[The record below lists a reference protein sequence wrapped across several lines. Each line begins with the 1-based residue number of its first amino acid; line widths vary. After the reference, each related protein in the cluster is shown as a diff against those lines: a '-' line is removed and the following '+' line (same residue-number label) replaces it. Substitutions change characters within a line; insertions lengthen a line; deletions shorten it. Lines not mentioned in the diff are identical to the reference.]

1 MDDQK
6 AGPMQPTHEA
16 PADITA
22 NLRTTDAQVNAPT
35 DAQAD
40 TQTDVQIDD
49 PADAQT
55 DVQVADPTDA
65 QTDADTQDVHADEPD
80 TDAHTHADEAPD
92 MCEADAPHTSDN
104 DSQAQDTL
112 LDDEAAQVQ
121 DEVQT
126 QAEVQG
132 EVQNQGEVQDEPH
145 DTSRAAHHKHAADD
159 PISKSTSTLQT
170 LNRIPF
176 VNLTDHTRAQ
186 ARKERRAHKKV
197 QKHKFSVLITIL
209 KCVIA
214 ACVVCGIA
222 FTGYAAYLESYY
234 KRIVDPY
241 ICKIDDPTSGDTT
254 TQPKQVEWNTT
265 YTATT
270 YNVGFGAYTPSYTFF
285 MDKGAMND
293 GTQTQGTYGKARS
306 KQAVI
311 DATNTSLET
320 IRTSN
325 NGKTPDFLLFQEIDV
340 QSDRSYQVNQV
351 EEAKKMF
358 SSYNSTFAS
367 NFHSGFLIYPLHD
380 MHGAVQSGLL
390 SMSAIDITN
399 ATRYSYPVSTKFP
412 DKFFDLDR
420 CFQVTRYRTP
430 DNHEL
435 VMINSHMSAYD
446 ANGEYRA
453 KQLNV
458 LNNFLTEERA
468 KGNYVIAGGDWNHAL
483 GGSISA
489 YPSQQQIPSWVAEL
503 NDSDLAEGFR
513 YVAPDNLSDT
523 PTCRGD
529 DIPYQK
535 GVTYTTTVDGFM
547 VSDNIDAHA
556 TNIDTEFASSDHNPV
571 LLRFTLIHQGK

>member
-6 AGPMQPTHEA
+6 AAPMQPTQES

-22 NLRTTDAQVNAPT
+22 SVRTTDAQVDEP
-35 DAQAD
+35 AD
-40 TQTDVQIDD
+40 TQVDAQVNA
-49 PADAQT
+49 PADAQ
-55 DVQVADPTDA
+55 V
-65 QTDADTQDVHADEPD
+65 DADTQDVHADEPN

-92 MCEADAPHTSDN
+92 MHEADAPHTSDN
-104 DSQAQDTL
+104 DSQAQNAI

-121 DEVQT
+121 NEAQD
-126 QAEVQG
+126 
-132 EVQNQGEVQDEPH
+132 EVQNQAEVQDEPH

-186 ARKERRAHKKV
+186 ARKERRARKKV

-214 ACVVCGIA
+214 ACVLFGIA

-340 QSDRSYQVNQV
+340 QSDRSYQINQV

-453 KQLNV
+453 KQLKV

>member
-112 LDDEAAQVQ
+112 LDDAP
-121 DEVQT
+121 
-126 QAEVQG
+126 AEVQD
-132 EVQNQGEVQDEPH
+132 EVQDEPH
-145 DTSRAAHHKHAADD
+145 DTMRAAHHKHAADD

-209 KCVIA
+209 KCIVA

-222 FTGYAAYLESYY
+222 FAGYAAYLESYY

-254 TQPKQVEWNTT
+254 TQPKQIEWNTT

-320 IRTSN
+320 IRTAN

-453 KQLNV
+453 KQLKV

>member
-1 MDDQK
+1 MDEQK
-6 AGPMQPTHEA
+6 AATTQPTHEA

-22 NLRTTDAQVNAPT
+22 NVRTTDAQVDEPT

-40 TQTDVQIDD
+40 VQVDE
-49 PADAQT
+49 PADT
-55 DVQVADPTDA
+55 QVDT
-65 QTDADTQDVHADEPD
+65 DTQDVHADEPD

-104 DSQAQDTL
+104 DSQAQNAI

-121 DEVQT
+121 NEVQD
-126 QAEVQG
+126 
-132 EVQNQGEVQDEPH
+132 EVQNQDEVQDEPH

-186 ARKERRAHKKV
+186 ARKERQARKKV

-214 ACVVCGIA
+214 ACVLFGIA

-453 KQLNV
+453 KQLKV

>member
-1 MDDQK
+1 MDEQK
-6 AGPMQPTHEA
+6 AATTQPTHEA

-22 NLRTTDAQVNAPT
+22 NVRTTDAQVDEP
-35 DAQAD
+35 AD
-40 TQTDVQIDD
+40 TQ
-49 PADAQT
+49 ADAT
-55 DVQVADPTDA
+55 
-65 QTDADTQDVHADEPD
+65 
-80 TDAHTHADEAPD
+80 PD
-92 MCEADAPHTSDN
+92 MCEADTPHTSDN
-104 DSQAQDTL
+104 DSQTQNAPQNDTP
-112 LDDEAAQVQ
+112 A
-121 DEVQT
+121 
-126 QAEVQG
+126 
-132 EVQNQGEVQDEPH
+132 EVQDEPH
-145 DTSRAAHHKHAADD
+145 DTMRAAYHKHAADD

-186 ARKERRAHKKV
+186 ARKERRAHRKV

-209 KCVIA
+209 KCIVA

-254 TQPKQVEWNTT
+254 AQPKQVEWNTT

-320 IRTSN
+320 IRTAN

-513 YVAPDNLSDT
+513 YVTPDNLSDT

>member
-1 MDDQK
+1 M
-6 AGPMQPTHEA
+6 H
-16 PADITA
+16 
-22 NLRTTDAQVNAPT
+22 
-35 DAQAD
+35 
-40 TQTDVQIDD
+40 
-49 PADAQT
+49 
-55 DVQVADPTDA
+55 
-65 QTDADTQDVHADEPD
+65 
-80 TDAHTHADEAPD
+80 
-92 MCEADAPHTSDN
+92 EADAPHTSDN
-104 DSQAQDTL
+104 DSQAQNAI

-121 DEVQT
+121 NEAQDEVQN
-126 QAEVQG
+126 QAEVQD
-132 EVQNQGEVQDEPH
+132 EVQNQAEVQDEPH

-186 ARKERRAHKKV
+186 ARKERRARKKV

-214 ACVVCGIA
+214 ACVLFGIA

-340 QSDRSYQVNQV
+340 QSDRSYQINQV

-453 KQLNV
+453 KQLKV